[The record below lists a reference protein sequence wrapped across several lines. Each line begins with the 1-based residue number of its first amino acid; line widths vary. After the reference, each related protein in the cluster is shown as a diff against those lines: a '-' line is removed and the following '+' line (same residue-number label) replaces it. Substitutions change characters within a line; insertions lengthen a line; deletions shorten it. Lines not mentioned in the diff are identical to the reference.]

1 MENVILFFDLL
12 EVVLLMLVFVE
23 IEVFDEIYFSVLL
36 QYNFNLLVLFE
47 SFMNIDIDV
56 LFNNI
61 GSLFVV

>member
-12 EVVLLMLVFVE
+12 EVILLMLVFVE